1 MYHIY
6 ITENKIRKQTENSLT
21 VVCETE
27 LKLTLHGL
35 LVTILGT
42 DALIIPHKNLY
53 FELHVSYIFSLRN
66 QYMTK

>member
-6 ITENKIRKQTENSLT
+6 ITENKIRKQTENSLS

-42 DALIIPHKNLY
+42 DALIIPHK
-53 FELHVSYIFSLRN
+53 IFILSC
-66 QYMTK
+66 M